1 MPSKSQKTVT
11 IRLELWNQCDK
22 VYNDDLDYWNS
33 LGVNSSTGLISHYV
47 SEGLSGERVNPAE
60 PYQKI
65 LFELQQ
71 QRQLLHKILNKP

>member
-1 MPSKSQKTVT
+1 MPSKNQKTVT
-11 IRLELWNQCDK
+11 FRRELWNQCDQA
-22 VYNDDLDYWNS
+22 YNDNEDYWNS
-33 LGVNSSTGLISHYV
+33 LGVYSSTGLVSHYI

-71 QRQLLHKILNKP
+71 QRQLLHKLLNKP